1 MTASQYIIAF
11 EVFEDCFMTCR
22 LYCTIKEG
30 DIDCFFFKESQVHTL
45 SITGQ

>member
-1 MTASQYIIAF
+1 
-11 EVFEDCFMTCR
+11 MTCR

-30 DIDCFFFKESQVHTL
+30 DIDCFFKESQVHAL